1 MENQE
6 NDQLREG
13 ILRTTL
19 KAVNIMDNYFNGK
32 LPGSSLVKE
41 ASKMIGYGLK
51 VEHMNQ
57 LRIQNDRSVAL
68 RLIKFLPKDIDR
80 QEYIRLTQPQVAK
93 LMPKPKRK

>member
-6 NDQLREG
+6 NGQLREG

-19 KAVNIMDNYFNGK
+19 KAVNIMNEYFEGK
-32 LPGSSLVKE
+32 LPGSPLVKE